1 MTIRYEGKSVSE
13 LVDQPLDQTPGER
26 RAARYVFAGLRIVV
40 GWVFL
45 WAFLDKLFG
54 FGYATPSERSWLN
67 GGSPTR
73 GFLANSA
80 SGPFEGIYKDIAG
93 AGWAD
98 WLFMLGLAGLGVALL
113 LGIGLRVAAVS
124 GALLYLLMWT
134 VALPPQTNPV
144 VDDHIIG
151 ALVVIALAL
160 VHAGDTFGL
169 GRWWKS
175 QPIVQHNRWL
185 I

>member
-1 MTIRYEGKSVSE
+1 MTTRYEGKSVGE
-13 LVDQPLDQTPGER
+13 PVDVLEQTPRER
-26 RAARYVFAGLRIVV
+26 RLAREVFGVLRIVV

-54 FGYATPSERSWLN
+54 LGYATPSERSWLN

-80 SGPFEGIYKDIAG
+80 SGPFEGLYKDIAG

-98 WLFMLGLAGLGVALL
+98 WLFMLGLAAIGAALM
-113 LGIGLRVAAVS
+113 LGIGMRVAAAC
-124 GALLYLLMWT
+124 GALLYVLMWT
-134 VALPPQTNPV
+134 VVLPPENNPI

-151 ALVVIALAL
+151 ALVLIALAL

-169 GRWWKS
+169 GRWWKH
-175 QPIVQHNRWL
+175 QPIVQQNRWL

>member
-1 MTIRYEGKSVSE
+1 MTTSYAGRSPGE
-13 LVDQPLDQTPGER
+13 LVEEIGQSPRER
-26 RAARYVFAGLRIVV
+26 RAARAVFAALRIVV
-40 GWVFL
+40 GFTFL

-54 FGYATPSERSWLN
+54 LGHATPSAKSWIN
-67 GGSPTR
+67 GGSPTK

-80 SGPFEGIYKDIAG
+80 DGPFAGFYKDIAG

-98 WLFMLGLAGLGVALL
+98 WLFMAGLAGLGIALI

-124 GALLYLLMWT
+124 GTVLYLMMWS
-134 VALPPQTNPV
+134 VVLPPETNPV

-160 VHAGDTFGL
+160 VHAGDTFGF
-169 GRWWKS
+169 GRWWKQ
-175 QPIVQHNRWL
+175 QPIVQRNHWL

>member
-1 MTIRYEGKSVSE
+1 MTTRYESNSVSE
-13 LVDQPLDQTPGER
+13 LAGAPAEQTPRER
-26 RAARYVFAGLRIVV
+26 RLASGVFGVLRIVV

-67 GGSPTR
+67 GGSPTK
-73 GFLANSA
+73 GFLGNAP
-80 SGPFEGIYKDIAG
+80 SGPFEGLFKDIAG

-98 WLFMLGLAGLGVALL
+98 WLFMLGLAGIGVALL
-113 LGIGLRVAAVS
+113 LGIGMRVAAVS
-124 GALLYLLMWT
+124 GALLYVLMWT
-134 VALPPQTNPV
+134 AVLPPETNPV

-169 GRWWKS
+169 GRWWKRQS
-175 QPIVQHNRWL
+175 IVQQNRWL